1 MILTVFDFRSIINM
15 EPEDPHLV
23 VKCARTL
30 MTLPIMVRDFNL
42 GKQYLMKAF
51 KMAPND
57 VTVLK
62 AIENAI
68 KAFKD
73 IVRLYF

>member
-1 MILTVFDFRSIINM
+1 MD
-15 EPEDPHLV
+15 PKDPHLV

-42 GKQYLMKAF
+42 GKQYLTKAF
-51 KMAPND
+51 EMAPND

-62 AIENAI
+62 SIEKTI
-68 KAFKD
+68 EVYKD
-73 IVRLYF
+73 IVSYTQK

>member
-1 MILTVFDFRSIINM
+1 M
-15 EPEDPHLV
+15 EPKDPHLI

-30 MTLPIMVRDFNL
+30 MTLPILVRDFNL
-42 GKQYLMKAF
+42 GKQYLTKAF

-62 AIENAI
+62 AIENAVT
-68 KAFKD
+68 AFKD
-73 IVRLYF
+73 IVIIYIFLNTCNA